1 MKNNNNKE
9 FIEYYNENGEYPCSP
24 VMLCSSI
31 KDYVKK
37 YINTERKT
45 IENIEQKVRD
55 AVLVDAVNYVGRQN
69 VIDYALHTQALYNNE
84 EESIEIEE
92 KIEPQILLTAILNIY
107 ASYIFNEDIVASVV
121 LNNHMNEIEE
131 PFDAN
136 DGIVVLLDFIN
147 YILEINGYDKVV
159 TIEDL
164 YEKNKKINDMF
175 YYDKEIK
182 REDTLSLK
190 RKA

>member
-1 MKNNNNKE
+1 MKNNSNKE

-24 VMLCSSI
+24 VLLCSSI

-45 IENIEQKVRD
+45 IENIDQKVRD

-69 VIDYALHTQALYNNE
+69 LIDYALHTQTLYDNE
-84 EESIEIEE
+84 EASVE
-92 KIEPQILLTAILNIY
+92 KTIKPEILLTAILNIY
-107 ASYIFNEDIVASVV
+107 SSYIFNEDIVASVV

-131 PFDAN
+131 PFDIN

-147 YILEINGYDKVV
+147 YISEINGDDKVF
-159 TIEDL
+159 TMEEL
-164 YEKNKKINDMF
+164 YEKNKKLNDMF

-190 RKA
+190 RKV